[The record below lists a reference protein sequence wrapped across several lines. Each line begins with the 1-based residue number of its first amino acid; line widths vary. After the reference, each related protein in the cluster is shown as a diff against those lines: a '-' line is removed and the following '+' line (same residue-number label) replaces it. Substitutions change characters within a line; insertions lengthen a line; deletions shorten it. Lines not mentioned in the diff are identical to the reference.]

1 LQPAVVSLHQFL
13 TTMPD
18 KVETTATLSDG
29 TLDVHV
35 SREKTKGELT
45 MNDFIKK
52 HMAEIL
58 RPFAERVD
66 DLQKA
71 VSTLGEDLL
80 DNNEKTDD
88 AHKQLA
94 FHMKLLTELRSDLDR
109 TTERAKLTQ
118 AGLEKTNAEKAIL
131 EADHRETKAKLER
144 VNNRL
149 TDTVAHL
156 EKLQVDHNA
165 TADALGQT
173 EQNLVKTN
181 HHITKQL
188 EPVLQRHGDEIG
200 SLEQNQQSTAQLL
213 GETKLFGERAHQEF
227 LAHVDERAKLN
238 KKDQETF
245 VSINEQMAHM
255 STMLTENINRLNTHA
270 NHLKTTN
277 ALIRPLKSQVEELM
291 NGTHVLQLQQRDN
304 STHIEHL
311 QALGDQHEATLN
323 QLRDKFGRGDKG
335 AGLYS
340 VLEDLQAKVQKQQ
353 ATLMD
358 VEETVRGHTE
368 SRASNTKRI
377 EQLERSTGVLQQQ
390 TKTLQDQVGVDAP
403 APSMQMPMPM
413 PMPQPVAK
421 DVAQPLI
428 PSPDPAAGKNMAALM
443 KFQSAV
449 NAMSIKERQR
459 EFKKRMD
466 NHDEDLALHTKK
478 LQEHKHELDI
488 KGQRVTMLEQNVA
501 NTNKLVDELKAGLEL
516 TEEYWKGLSGGF
528 RDTHKSV
535 NVTNE
540 LLPPKANFTLPSLQS
555 PRSARGSVR

>member
-1 LQPAVVSLHQFL
+1 
-13 TTMPD
+13 
-18 KVETTATLSDG
+18 
-29 TLDVHV
+29 
-35 SREKTKGELT
+35 
-45 MNDFIKK
+45 
-52 HMAEIL
+52 
-58 RPFAERVD
+58 
-66 DLQKA
+66 
-71 VSTLGEDLL
+71 
-80 DNNEKTDD
+80 
-88 AHKQLA
+88 
-94 FHMKLLTELRSDLDR
+94 
-109 TTERAKLTQ
+109 
-118 AGLEKTNAEKAIL
+118 
-131 EADHRETKAKLER
+131 
-144 VNNRL
+144 
-149 TDTVAHL
+149 
-156 EKLQVDHNA
+156 
-165 TADALGQT
+165 
-173 EQNLVKTN
+173 
-181 HHITKQL
+181 
-188 EPVLQRHGDEIG
+188 
-200 SLEQNQQSTAQLL
+200 
-213 GETKLFGERAHQEF
+213 
-227 LAHVDERAKLN
+227 
-238 KKDQETF
+238 
-245 VSINEQMAHM
+245 
-255 STMLTENINRLNTHA
+255 
-270 NHLKTTN
+270 
-277 ALIRPLKSQVEELM
+277 
-291 NGTHVLQLQQRDN
+291 
-304 STHIEHL
+304 
-311 QALGDQHEATLN
+311 
-323 QLRDKFGRGDKG
+323 
-335 AGLYS
+335 
-340 VLEDLQAKVQKQQ
+340 
-353 ATLMD
+353 MD